1 MGNFARRTA
10 RSAAVAVMACAAAL
24 GASATA
30 GAADD
35 PSAKTPVKPFVV
47 GGEEA
52 NIEDYP
58 YTVRLI
64 TPDGFGFCGGSLVA
78 PDKVVTA
85 AHCVEGAE
93 LEDFKVVSGRTVMSS
108 DEGTVS
114 DVSDIWVHP
123 EYDWSDFNHD
133 VAVVT
138 LAEPVDQG
146 TVELA
151 PLDDPAYQAGTM
163 ATTLGW
169 GDTTEGGEQSDHL
182 MKVDVPVTS
191 DEECSAAYGS
201 LYEADG
207 MICAGFPEGGKDA
220 CNGDSGGPLVVGNK
234 LIGVVSW
241 GEGCAR
247 PGKPG
252 VYSRIG
258 SFYDELQEQIGG
270 SEPTSPQK

>member
-114 DVSDIWVHP
+114 DVSEKGKPTARWGRKATGP
-123 EYDWSDFNHD
+123 TRSAGRTERRRSAD
-133 VAVVT
+133 VA
-138 LAEPVDQG
+138 ADPSQGEPDG
-146 TVELA
+146 RA
-151 PLDDPAYQAGTM
+151 WGAAHPLR
-163 ATTLGW
+163 
-169 GDTTEGGEQSDHL
+169 GGEH
-182 MKVDVPVTS
+182 VP
-191 DEECSAAYGS
+191 G
-201 LYEADG
+201 
-207 MICAGFPEGGKDA
+207 
-220 CNGDSGGPLVVGNK
+220 
-234 LIGVVSW
+234 
-241 GEGCAR
+241 
-247 PGKPG
+247 
-252 VYSRIG
+252 
-258 SFYDELQEQIGG
+258 
-270 SEPTSPQK
+270 